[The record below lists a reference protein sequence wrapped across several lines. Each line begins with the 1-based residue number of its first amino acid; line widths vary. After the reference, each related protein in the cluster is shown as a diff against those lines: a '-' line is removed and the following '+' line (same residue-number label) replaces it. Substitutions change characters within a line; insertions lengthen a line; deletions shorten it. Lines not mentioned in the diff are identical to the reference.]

1 MSNQIEKI
9 FIVWGGNH
17 ELALLV
23 SGELKNHGFLGIVG
37 GENPVVLN
45 VNNTVFSQ
53 INQCTRA
60 IVLIEKKYSDASNPF
75 NNNLM
80 FELGYLT
87 AKREASKLH
96 IFLIGVLAKDL
107 PSDLLGTWVNEIGDT
122 ENKELAQIAKEIA
135 NIFCQKA
142 FLPVNIDK
150 LMIFGNWIDI
160 KRNIYR
166 HTSEPVYSE
175 IELAHYLL
183 HSMEACYYYE
193 DQKNLLEMIR
203 PIQPV
208 SNELRYVL
216 KLVASNAR
224 LFEESFMLMRPL
236 PTETYH
242 MLKDFFSN
250 QTMEFQDKN
259 LSLWITYFRYNRLG
273 LTKLL
278 ALPNE
283 DEFGFG
289 LDYKRDS
296 FSAFIE
302 YNDYAL
308 NALDEICT
316 LYDNEEPYTNLYKG
330 YVFRDLYKAYTIMS
344 EIESN
349 QSNGEIAAAYREKA
363 GSSILQCMAA
373 RRTFYSEYG
382 YLYPNDNY
390 LLGYFADEYYLSCIE
405 GNKFI
410 ENQIDRRE
418 NELAVRS
425 YYSKT
430 EKSKGRLHA
439 VKMQFKSAYEDA
451 FSGEASP
458 ARQVTI

>member
-1 MSNQIEKI
+1 MSNPIEKI
-9 FIVWGGNH
+9 FIVWGGNR
-17 ELALLV
+17 ELACLV
-23 SGELKNHGFLGIVG
+23 SDELKKHGFLGIVG

-53 INQCTRA
+53 INQCTQA

-87 AKREASKLH
+87 AKREPSKLH

-122 ENKELAQIAKEIA
+122 ENKERAQIAEEIT
-135 NIFCQKA
+135 NVFCQKA

-150 LMIFGNWIDI
+150 LKIFSNWIDI

-166 HTSEPVYSE
+166 HTSEPIYSE

-193 DQKNLLEMIR
+193 DQKNLLEVLR
-203 PIQPV
+203 TIQPV
-208 SNELRYVL
+208 SNELKYVL
-216 KLVASNAR
+216 KVVTLNAR
-224 LFEESFMLMRPL
+224 LFEESFMLMKPL

-259 LSLWITYFRYNRLG
+259 LNLWLNYFRYNRLG
-273 LTKLL
+273 LLKLL
-278 ALPNE
+278 ALPDD
-283 DEFGFG
+283 DEFGFE
-289 LDYKRDS
+289 LSYKRDS

-302 YNDYAL
+302 YNDHAL
-308 NALDEICT
+308 NALDAICV
-316 LYDNEEPYTNLYKG
+316 LYDNEELYTKLYKG

-344 EIESN
+344 EIESRE
-349 QSNGEIAAAYREKA
+349 SNEEAAAAYREKA
-363 GSSILQCMAA
+363 GSSILQCIMA
-373 RRTFYSEYG
+373 RRTVYSEYE
-382 YLYPNDNY
+382 YLYPNDSY

-410 ENQIDRRE
+410 KDRIDRRE
-418 NELAVRS
+418 NELAIRS

-439 VKMQFKSAYEDA
+439 IKMQFKSAYENA
-451 FSGEASP
+451 FSGEPSLT
-458 ARQVTI
+458 RQG